1 MTKNECEEQGEEDA
15 VYYHDQ
21 AHSITFDYLVAPS
34 NLRDLVGYNSPA
46 DTSSSQVTSHVAI
59 GSTQSYRLGEEADT
73 GGKVRGKG
81 ALGTAVALLSPAPQS
96 SSLASTLLQQNRSQQ
111 KVCVCTV
118 CTVV

>member
-1 MTKNECEEQGEEDA
+1 MQVTKNECEEQGEEDA

-34 NLRDLVGYNSPA
+34 NLRDLVGYNSPS

-96 SSLASTLLQQNRSQQ
+96 SSLLDPPPAEQ
-111 KVCVCTV
+111 KSAESVCVYCM
-118 CTVV
+118 